1 VRRIAVASLLSAL
14 LLPLGAGA
22 QDAAPQLQADPR
34 TARFSEVERGFYA
47 GLEVGFLGITK
58 TPVSDP
64 VRYPFACLPGS
75 SCSGGFASGL
85 ALTIDLGYDITARF
99 AASVFW
105 MQAFQAASD
114 TYGSFGL
121 GMGGLGLRYA
131 FVALDDSNGVER
143 FYTFVR
149 ARGAYVFT
157 YPQGLFGTTDWMAGG
172 GLGVEYYTRLR
183 HFSVGLVLDGLYFVR
198 AAAPAFDV
206 LATLRYT
213 F

>member
-1 VRRIAVASLLSAL
+1 VPRFAAACLLAAL
-14 LLPLGAGA
+14 LVPLGAGA

-34 TARFSEVERGFYA
+34 SARFEEVERGFFA
-47 GLEVGFLGITK
+47 ALEVGYLGITK
-58 TPVSDP
+58 TPVADP

-85 ALTIDLGYDITARF
+85 ALSIDLGYDVTRRF

-131 FVALDDSNGVER
+131 FVAVDDGNGVER
-143 FYTFVR
+143 FYAFVR
-149 ARGAYVFT
+149 ARGAYVIT
-157 YPQGLFGTTDWMAGG
+157 YPEGLFGTTDWMAGG
-172 GLGVEYYTRLR
+172 GVGIEYYTRLR
-183 HFSVGLVLDGLYFVR
+183 HFSVGLVVDGLYFFR